1 MQRSCLLGYIKSGR
15 LRELGRQTW
24 NKIGAG
30 CFGFGAESANSK
42 YGVQLDDLATLGC
55 VEAIR
60 CQIQILGSNKHF
72 GADQELGARNSFLG
86 TRNKYSP
93 ENFMTL
99 TQMGFRTKSQMIK
112 GKRMISQQTLR
123 QKQEVKNLKSQQV
136 KGQQRG
142 KSKVKKSKRIKRQK
156 IKSEI
161 AKKSMNKKPTSIE
174 VKRQKVKWT

>member
-1 MQRSCLLGYIKSGR
+1 MLLGYIKSGR

-72 GADQELGARNSFLG
+72 GADQQLGARNSFLG

-93 ENFMTL
+93 FENDDRKAKTWSFN
-99 TQMGFRTKSQMIK
+99 GSRHHFSPKISHFR
-112 GKRMISQQTLR
+112 
-123 QKQEVKNLKSQQV
+123 
-136 KGQQRG
+136 
-142 KSKVKKSKRIKRQK
+142 
-156 IKSEI
+156 
-161 AKKSMNKKPTSIE
+161 A
-174 VKRQKVKWT
+174 

>member
-1 MQRSCLLGYIKSGR
+1 MLLGYIKSGR

-72 GADQELGARNSFLG
+72 GADQQLGARNSFLG

-93 ENFMTL
+93 MFS
-99 TQMGFRTKSQMIK
+99 RW
-112 GKRMISQQTLR
+112 LR
-123 QKQEVKNLKSQQV
+123 PPAMHSSSSLYSEPALIN
-136 KGQQRG
+136 QRCINYNG
-142 KSKVKKSKRIKRQK
+142 
-156 IKSEI
+156 
-161 AKKSMNKKPTSIE
+161 
-174 VKRQKVKWT
+174 

>member
-1 MQRSCLLGYIKSGR
+1 MLLGYIKSGR

-72 GADQELGARNSFLG
+72 GADQQLGARNSFLG

-93 ENFMTL
+93 SSIIIFSLFLQFL
-99 TQMGFRTKSQMIK
+99 T
-112 GKRMISQQTLR
+112 
-123 QKQEVKNLKSQQV
+123 
-136 KGQQRG
+136 
-142 KSKVKKSKRIKRQK
+142 
-156 IKSEI
+156 
-161 AKKSMNKKPTSIE
+161 
-174 VKRQKVKWT
+174 

>member
-72 GADQELGARNSFLG
+72 GADQQLGARNSFLG

-93 ENFMTL
+93 FSLSN
-99 TQMGFRTKSQMIK
+99 R
-112 GKRMISQQTLR
+112 RR
-123 QKQEVKNLKSQQV
+123 H
-136 KGQQRG
+136 
-142 KSKVKKSKRIKRQK
+142 
-156 IKSEI
+156 
-161 AKKSMNKKPTSIE
+161 
-174 VKRQKVKWT
+174 WTCYILPL

>member
-1 MQRSCLLGYIKSGR
+1 MLLGYIKSGR

-72 GADQELGARNSFLG
+72 GADQQLGARNSFLG

-93 ENFMTL
+93 F
-99 TQMGFRTKSQMIK
+99 
-112 GKRMISQQTLR
+112 
-123 QKQEVKNLKSQQV
+123 KNSTGRCSSCDV
-136 KGQQRG
+136 
-142 KSKVKKSKRIKRQK
+142 
-156 IKSEI
+156 I
-161 AKKSMNKKPTSIE
+161 AP
-174 VKRQKVKWT
+174 

>member
-72 GADQELGARNSFLG
+72 GADQQLGARNSFLG
-86 TRNKYSP
+86 TRNKYTP
-93 ENFMTL
+93 LIIQLHRVGLYKLGFYIENKCLLIEFIATGCL
-99 TQMGFRTKSQMIK
+99 T
-112 GKRMISQQTLR
+112 
-123 QKQEVKNLKSQQV
+123 
-136 KGQQRG
+136 
-142 KSKVKKSKRIKRQK
+142 SK
-156 IKSEI
+156 
-161 AKKSMNKKPTSIE
+161 
-174 VKRQKVKWT
+174 